1 MLIDCVYRQGDMCR
15 AVNESINTVSETRGW
30 GCASDNHCGWIMPGA
45 TGKDRDRL
53 LIGFYKNFKIWKPDD
68 VLYSSQLA
76 GHDSFDE
83 NDYSTIEY
91 EAGMTGKFPPTTGHF
106 YKDIIAGH
114 VAASHLARD
123 LSFSGI
129 FFDGESHYY
138 IDGSAAKFRRVLC
151 LAYDEKEKKYYQFD
165 EDGKLKEI
173 NAYQNWM

>member
-53 LIGFYKNFKIWKPDD
+53 LIGFYKSFKNWKPDD

-91 EAGMTGKFPPTTGHF
+91 EAGM
-106 YKDIIAGH
+106 
-114 VAASHLARD
+114 LA
-123 LSFSGI
+123 LFM
-129 FFDGESHYY
+129 
-138 IDGSAAKFRRVLC
+138 
-151 LAYDEKEKKYYQFD
+151 EKNGNTY
-165 EDGKLKEI
+165 
-173 NAYQNWM
+173 